1 MSDRALIAGASLPML
16 CGAIAM
22 MLLQRA
28 PVVQSSVSQPQ
39 SDQKR
44 GGANGPNAAALP
56 GTELRPPTSS
66 QKAWVGV
73 VVPSN
78 TAELAADT
86 DARIVRVFVNT
97 GAHVSIGD
105 KLLQFD
111 PTDSQN
117 AVGVANAQLSQ
128 RISDQARA
136 QARVDGAA
144 KRLNRLR
151 AGATWLSAQ
160 ELDSANSELQVAQ
173 AELQAARAAVGA
185 SQVQLRQSRVVA
197 ERRTLVAPFGGTVVD
212 LGVDPGDSVKAGQVV
227 MRILSEG
234 REVRFAYPAG
244 QLPET
249 GARNV
254 IVELEG
260 SHVSLPGRV
269 TATRPEVDPSARL
282 VIATVPLP
290 ANLPQSEHFLPG
302 SPVQVYLAQP

>member
-1 MSDRALIAGASLPML
+1 MV
-16 CGAIAM
+16 
-22 MLLQRA
+22 LLQRA
-28 PVVQSSVSQPQ
+28 PVVQSSTNHALK
-39 SDQKR
+39 SD
-44 GGANGPNAAALP
+44 GAKGSSAAALP
-56 GTELRPPTSS
+56 GNELRPPTSS

-97 GAHVSIGD
+97 GARVKPGD

-111 PTDSQN
+111 PSDSQN

-144 KRLNRLR
+144 KRLARLR
-151 AGATWLSAQ
+151 AGSTWLSAQ
-160 ELDSANSELQVAQ
+160 ELDTANSDLQVAN
-173 AELQAARAAVGA
+173 AELQAARAGVGA
-185 SQVQLRQSRVVA
+185 SGVQLRQSKLVA
-197 ERRTLVAPFGGTVVD
+197 ERRTLTAPFGGTVVD
-212 LGVDPGDSVKAGQVV
+212 LGVDPGDSVHAGQVV

-244 QLPET
+244 QLPER

-254 IVELEG
+254 VVELEG
-260 SHVSLPGRV
+260 SHLSLPGQV
-269 TATRPEVDPSARL
+269 TSTRPEIDPSARL

-302 SPVQVYLAQP
+302 SPVQVYLAQ